1 MYQPIDQQR
10 TGQKLKNMFKL
21 AGYDV
26 KYIQEYLNLS
36 CPQPIYRWFKGQNLP
51 TVEKLYALSIL
62 LGVHM
67 EELLVL
73 QGQSMNIGLY
83 KVAQEPK
90 DKRLLYYA
98 QHLQGGSISV
108 LDYPSNDKDLTL
120 RYPFIRT
127 FEWVPV
133 RGYFY

>member
-10 TGQKLKNMFKL
+10 TGQKLKIMMKL

-36 CPQPIYRWFKGQNLP
+36 CPQPVYRWFRGQILP
-51 TVEKLYALSIL
+51 SVEKLCALSNL

-73 QGQSMNIGLY
+73 KGQPINIGLY
-83 KVAQEPK
+83 KVVQEPRS
-90 DKRLLYYA
+90 KRLLYYV
-98 QHLQGGSISV
+98 QHLQNV
-108 LDYPSNDKDLTL
+108 A
-120 RYPFIRT
+120 
-127 FEWVPV
+127 
-133 RGYFY
+133 